1 LANIEF
7 ALPSIVVA
15 SAALN
20 TAAAT
25 NGTAIDQK
33 TAAFNAKVQ
42 QFELDNSNAI
52 LEQESDQLSVELSQ
66 LFVASEALR
75 TQFGND
81 RAAVATVLRNQNNAI
96 IPTNLFETNLKTAL
110 DLYLKTIGQGQLA
123 TATEINWLETMG
135 NSCFENAGPAVF
147 YARSLYGSLTKT
159 SLPTTICANS
169 LFVGNRNS
177 DELARKEQS
186 NGLSIVPN
194 PASDNITIA
203 WPATIEPVEL
213 SIFNLTGQ
221 LILRQKMDTKSTNEM
236 VDLNAFSNGVYF
248 VRLRCHA
255 DCDLTQKLIISH

>member
-1 LANIEF
+1 
-7 ALPSIVVA
+7 
-15 SAALN
+15 
-20 TAAAT
+20 
-25 NGTAIDQK
+25 
-33 TAAFNAKVQ
+33 
-42 QFELDNSNAI
+42 
-52 LEQESDQLSVELSQ
+52 
-66 LFVASEALR
+66 
-75 TQFGND
+75 
-81 RAAVATVLRNQNNAI
+81 
-96 IPTNLFETNLKTAL
+96 
-110 DLYLKTIGQGQLA
+110 
-123 TATEINWLETMG
+123 
-135 NSCFENAGPAVF
+135 
-147 YARSLYGSLTKT
+147 
-159 SLPTTICANS
+159 LPTTICANS

-248 VRLRCHA
+248 VRLRCRA